1 MWTGYNWSH
10 IKTHLLK
17 TIKDILFIHVDILH
31 GAAITILFG
40 VLFEV
45 LIDWNNY
52 KGDIPQ
58 RNVTCLLSI
67 FKGSWLS
74 NKGHDL
80 AVSWGEQKALAKY
93 SKSYHTSCRL
103 ICCSFKRLFK
113 ISSTSQLEWLLCTAD
128 AVVQLQITRLE
139 SCNMGLSYYNFKKK
153 LMYLSSTNIL
163 CYFGQI
169 IYGFLCL
176 KLFLFVGL
184 SFFLSPHRNIRSV
197 NFWMTQTSSIFSLM
211 NTTNSTSIN
220 QQLDQL
226 LRLKLNS

>member
-153 LMYLSSTNIL
+153 INVPQLYQHPVLLWANNLRISVSQTVFFCRLVILLVSS
-163 CYFGQI
+163 
-169 IYGFLCL
+169 
-176 KLFLFVGL
+176 
-184 SFFLSPHRNIRSV
+184 
-197 NFWMTQTSSIFSLM
+197 
-211 NTTNSTSIN
+211 
-220 QQLDQL
+220 
-226 LRLKLNS
+226 